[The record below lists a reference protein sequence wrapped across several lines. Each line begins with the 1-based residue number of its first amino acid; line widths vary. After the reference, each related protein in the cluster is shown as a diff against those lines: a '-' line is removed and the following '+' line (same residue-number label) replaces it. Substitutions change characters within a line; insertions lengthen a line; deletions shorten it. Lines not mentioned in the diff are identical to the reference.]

1 MRKPGLTIFKTFHFK
16 KIEVNVGIF
25 IFYDLESNVAI
36 DLFWSSKNP
45 KNKITV
51 FSNNWYD

>member
-36 DLFWSSKNP
+36 HLFWSSKNP